1 MRLEELQ
8 SAMITAMK
16 NKDKLRKMVLS
27 EIIDMTKKSAMGKNG
42 RSEITETMVNEA
54 IIKYKKTV
62 QEMIDTC
69 PPSLTATLENYNE
82 QMAIVNEFAPKIV
95 SDENE
100 IRNLILDIVGG
111 EIEFTKTNK
120 GQIMKTVMPA
130 LKGKVDMA
138 VANKVLGG
146 MFNG

>member
-27 EIIDMTKKSAMGKNG
+27 EIIDMIKKSAMGKNG

-54 IIKYKKTV
+54 VIKYKKTV

-69 PPSLTATLENYNE
+69 PPSLTATLENYNA

-100 IRNLILDIVGG
+100 IRNLILGIVG
-111 EIEFTKTNK
+111 EIEFTKSNK

>member
-8 SAMITAMK
+8 KEMISAMK

-69 PPSLTATLENYNE
+69 PPSLTSTLENYNE
-82 QMAIVNEFAPKIV
+82 QMAIVDEFAPKIV

-100 IRNLILDIVGG
+100 IRNLILGIVG

-138 VANKVLGG
+138 VTNKVLGG